1 MDFYLVKKRPDVAL
15 SSVFWQLVTVRPF
28 PPPARHFHPVKFN
41 RNRWLV
47 RDEQW
52 KDHWGKYET
61 YHISITVTE
70 RESLCCSSL
79 RLVFNSSV
87 WGFNSKLL
95 CWVWAFLVRLK
106 EEGASL
112 LFFSRRLIE
121 ISLSSLNRQSRRG
134 SRRPA
139 RSGWLMSCHRR
150 QNNNPI
156 STSFTFF
163 SSHHLPSFPPNLLL
177 YFSPLY
183 TVISLFILNERAWGR
198 LGGGGVKNSA
208 RSADVAY
215 S

>member
-134 SRRPA
+134 SSALRDQDDWWAATDDKIIILFLPP
-139 RSGWLMSCHRR
+139 S
-150 QNNNPI
+150 
-156 STSFTFF
+156 
-163 SSHHLPSFPPNLLL
+163 PSFHHIICLHFHQTSCFIFPPFTLLL
-177 YFSPLY
+177 VFLY
-183 TVISLFILNERAWGR
+183 
-198 LGGGGVKNSA
+198 
-208 RSADVAY
+208 
-215 S
+215 